1 MKADC
6 PLHFIDNVV
15 NEFQKGK
22 ERADGS
28 FRIPASLC
36 KITKTFIF
44 IEIPTVKSVKS
55 NQNIF
60 RRIFTNSPT
69 MSSELK

>member
-15 NEFQKGK
+15 NEFQNGK

-36 KITKTFIF
+36 EITKTFIS
-44 IEIPTVKSVKS
+44 IEIPYCEVGEIKSKH
-55 NQNIF
+55 F
-60 RRIFTNSPT
+60 
-69 MSSELK
+69 